1 MTFEARYIDIS
12 QWTSSVNKQTH
23 CSIAASEQYDGSTN
37 KPHGYQLKQKFWLL
51 RKSLTLG
58 RPVGFS
64 AGVKTDLTKAE
75 SLSGG
80 MQTA

>member
-1 MTFEARYIDIS
+1 MSTRS
-12 QWTSSVNKQTH
+12 QLTKDLN
-23 CSIAASEQYDGSTN
+23 ASEQYGSTN
-37 KPHGYQLKQKFWLL
+37 KLHGYQLKFWFL
-51 RKSLTLG
+51 RKSLNAW
-58 RPVGFS
+58 PVGIS